1 MAEITFRDLAHARE
15 VLATQTGANFNP
27 SIANAAQTAIM
38 DFQQDVSV
46 LNPINSFQNLFGMGK
61 TYPIDA
67 PVEETLV
74 IDSTGERT
82 LPTVSTD
89 NFAMTNKGGAFPP
102 NSAMMQREINQAN
115 NEVTYPPNS
124 AMMQR
129 EINQG
134 LLSNP
139 NYDMTSFYESPVDY
153 DMTSFYESPVD
164 YDMTS
169 FYESPNA
176 VDGINTVQEVEDVQT
191 NSSNSIIDGIK
202 NAAQYG
208 PVGSAFSMINNP
220 SFKNQAIPGALA
232 MAGGFSMIP
241 GGGILGLLGGALNAM
256 GAYHDFGSDPDVG
269 QVSYQTGLLSAP
281 TNAPG
286 GYIYQDGYLSNLN
299 SFNSMNPD
307 TEINVGGGNGYATA
321 GDLYQGLAQTGAG
334 VRGEDYDRQASFG
347 GNGDAGNSAQESYDS
362 WAESDN

>member
-1 MAEITFRDLAHARE
+1 MDEITFRDLAHARE

-38 DFQQDVSV
+38 DFQQDFSV
-46 LNPINSFQNLFGMGK
+46 LNPINSFQNLTGMGK

-67 PVEETLV
+67 PVEETII

-89 NFAMTNKGGAFPP
+89 NFAMTNNYTPELNQPYFSGPIATPMVDNFGRFTIDYNTQDVSVPGNTGP
-102 NSAMMQREINQAN
+102 INNSVEQ
-115 NEVTYPPNS
+115 VK
-124 AMMQR
+124 
-129 EINQG
+129 
-134 LLSNP
+134 
-139 NYDMTSFYESPVDY
+139 
-153 DMTSFYESPVD
+153 
-164 YDMTS
+164 
-169 FYESPNA
+169 
-176 VDGINTVQEVEDVQT
+176 EVEDVQT

-202 NAAQYG
+202 NVAMSG

-220 SFKNQAIPGALA
+220 SFPNQAIPAALG
-232 MAGGFSMIP
+232 MAGAFSMIP

-269 QVSYQTGLLSAP
+269 QVSYQNGLLSAP

-299 SFNSMNPD
+299 SFNSMDPD
-307 TEINVGGGNGYATA
+307 TKISVGGGNGYARA
-321 GDLYQGLAQTGAG
+321 GDIYQGLAQTGAG
-334 VRGEDYDRQASFG
+334 VRGEDYNRQASVG
-347 GNGDAGNSAQESYDS
+347 GNGDAGNSAQESYES